1 MKQRNNISNELF
13 EVMVIKILTELENKV
28 DESSENFRTSNKN
41 GKYKPNAER
50 DELVTEQKSD

>member
-1 MKQRNNISNELF
+1 MKQRNNISDELF

-28 DESSENFRTSNKN
+28 DELSENFKTNNKN

-50 DELVTEQKSD
+50 DQSIN